1 MSREH
6 VDPGGN
12 RSILGGNDPSTKID
26 PKNGVREEASDMP
39 CAFEHPSANNEGCT
53 FAVAEGNLVAL
64 AGQTWCI
71 YHLPISGRD
80 GTQSPKADYGAAPI
94 ADFNAKVFALI
105 DESAGEP
112 GQTTI
117 DLSGVV
123 FPGPINFTGRIMPAV
138 LFSHAYFHGGAYFSD
153 AQFLAAAS
161 FAAAHFADLAYFSE
175 ASFVGEVDFT
185 DTRFGGVTSFVH
197 AHFAQHTRFAGAQ
210 FADIASFSE
219 ARFAGIVDLAGVR
232 SADDVSF
239 TDVRFGGRAS
249 FADVHFGEDALF
261 EHARF
266 GAEAFFANAYFGRD
280 AVFANTQFS
289 AYADF
294 TDACYYG
301 NADFSVT
308 PFDRSAQP
316 RMENCVF
323 QRVSFVG
330 ADFGRMT
337 TFSHRRF
344 QAVSD
349 FTRCAFVVAPVLQ
362 GCTFYVATA
371 LPEGAA

>member
-1 MSREH
+1 
-6 VDPGGN
+6 
-12 RSILGGNDPSTKID
+12 
-26 PKNGVREEASDMP
+26 MP
-39 CAFEHPSANNEGCT
+39 CAFEHPTANNEDCT
-53 FAVAEGNLVAL
+53 FAVAEGDLVAL

-71 YHLPISGRD
+71 YHLPMSGRD
-80 GTQSPKADYGAAPI
+80 GTPSPKADYGAAPI
-94 ADFNAKVFALI
+94 AGFNAKIFALI
-105 DESAGEP
+105 DESASESGHD
-112 GQTTI
+112 TL

-123 FPGPINFTGRIMPAV
+123 FPGPINFTGRTMPAV

-153 AQFLAAAS
+153 AQFLGAAS

-197 AHFAQHTRFAGAQ
+197 AHFVQHARFAGAQ
-210 FADIASFSE
+210 FADVASFSE

-232 SADDVSF
+232 SVDDISF
-239 TDVRFGGRAS
+239 TEVRFGGRAS
-249 FADVHFGEDALF
+249 FANVHFGEDAFF

-266 GAEAFFANAYFGRD
+266 GAEAFFPNAYFGRD

-316 RMENCVF
+316 PMENCAF

-330 ADFGRMT
+330 AAFGRMT
-337 TFSHRRF
+337 TFSHRPF
-344 QAVSD
+344 QAASD
-349 FTRCAFVVAPVLQ
+349 FTRSAFVVAPVLQ
-362 GCTFYVATA
+362 GCTFYEAIA